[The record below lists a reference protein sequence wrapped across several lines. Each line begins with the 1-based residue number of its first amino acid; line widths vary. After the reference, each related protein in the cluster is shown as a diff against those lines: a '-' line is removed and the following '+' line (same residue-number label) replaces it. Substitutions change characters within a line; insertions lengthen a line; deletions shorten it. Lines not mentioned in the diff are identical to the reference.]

1 MTQTTVRYDVF
12 DRPGH
17 SPDRVAGVER
27 PALTWPEQVAELV
40 RRDGGRVAVVDRN
53 RSLTYAQLWESGSRI
68 AGGLVEAG
76 CRPGDRVCIEHP
88 NSVEWVELFLGTQ
101 LAGCVAVPLDRRS
114 TDEHRAFVKENSG
127 ARLAFGA
134 DVQAPRG
141 RPHVHDVTSSDVAVL
156 LYTSGTT
163 GTPKGV
169 VLTHGNLASYSAITR
184 AYLGREPSDEPFRN
198 LIAIPLCHSAGCNTQ
213 LLPTLALGGTAVLA
227 PGSGPTSILQ
237 MMEAWQPDLMFA
249 VPVVFRRLIDA
260 TSDDRSVLRSLRD
273 VHYGAATT
281 PRTLVRNLRAA
292 LPWAKLG
299 NAFGMTEISNVALF
313 LPDAHIEQSMGSVGF
328 PVPGVECQIRQPD
341 ESGVGELCLRGPNM
355 AAGYWQRPSLT
366 EDVFGSGWV
375 RSGDMAE
382 IGADGAVY
390 LHDRKDDVINRGG
403 EKVYSTSVEDALL
416 ELPGVSEAA
425 VVGLHDEDLGSRVAA
440 VLVAAE
446 EYDVP
451 RLRSLLEGKLPLH
464 AIPERLI
471 TQSEPLPR
479 GSSGKVLKR
488 SVEDRFATTADHD

>member
-17 SPDRVAGVER
+17 SRHRVAGVER
-27 PALTWPEQVAELV
+27 PALTWPEQVAEVV

-134 DVQAPRG
+134 DVHAPRG
-141 RPHVHDVTSSDVAVL
+141 RSHVHDVTPSDVAVL

-169 VLTHGNLASYSAITR
+169 VLTHGNLASYGAITR

-227 PGSGPTSILQ
+227 PGSGPASILQ
-237 MMEAWQPDLMFA
+237 MMGAWQPDLMFA

-281 PRTLVRNLRAA
+281 PRTLVRDLRAA
-292 LPWAKLG
+292 LPWVKLG

-341 ESGVGELCLRGPNM
+341 ASGVGELCLRGPNM
-355 AAGYWQRPSLT
+355 AAGYWKRPSLT

-425 VVGLHDEDLGSRVAA
+425 VVGLHDEDLGARVAA
-440 VLVAAE
+440 VLVAAQ

-451 RLRSLLEGKLPLH
+451 RLRSLLEGKLPFH

-488 SVEDRFATTADHD
+488 SIEDRFVTAVDHD